1 MKRLKPIIRKEFAH
15 ILRDPKSLLIVF
27 LMPLV
32 MIFIYGY
39 AISYDLNNINIA
51 VVNNSKGKLSQDFIN
66 AFKNNGYFT
75 IINSMH
81 SVKSKSSASI
91 PTYEQWLREGKISE
105 IIIIPVDFDK
115 KIKTGIPTKVNFII
129 DGSDSNSA
137 NIIYQYSEQIL
148 LSFIN
153 SYQGLDK
160 ILKINTKVYFNT
172 EAKSSFFFIP
182 GLIAVLLLMM
192 SALLTS
198 LSISREKES
207 GSIEL
212 LFISP
217 LKSFEIIIGKTI
229 AYIFVAFAVEIIIL
243 LFSRFW
249 FHIPIRGNLLI
260 LFIFS
265 LIYIITGLA
274 IGIFISTAATDQKT
288 AMLATLLATMLPAI
302 MLSGFIFPL
311 DSLSPIL
318 QYISK
323 LIPATYFLKIIRG
336 VVLKNASVSN
346 LYYEGFI
353 LILMA
358 VVILGVATIKFSK
371 ERNKTK

>member
-1 MKRLKPIIRKEFAH
+1 MKRIKPIIRKEFAH
-15 ILRDPKSLLIVF
+15 IVRDPKSLLIVF

-51 VVNNSKGKLSQDFIN
+51 IVNNSKGKLSQDFIN

-81 SVKSKSSASI
+81 SGKSKSSTSI

-105 IIIIPVDFDK
+105 IIVIPYDFDK

-274 IGIFISTAATDQKT
+274 IGIFISTAAADQKT
-288 AMLATLLATMLPAI
+288 AMLATLLATMLPSI

-318 QYISK
+318 QYISRI
-323 LIPATYFLKIIRG
+323 IPATYFLKIIRG

-358 VVILGVATIKFSK
+358 VVILGIATVKFAK